1 VFRRT
6 GGFGVLVGLLLIGG
20 AGAEQPQ
27 VQAETQVQ
35 AVRQAQAVTLV
46 EALAPGSQAGAV
58 VPPSTSPGSRAP
70 QDFGFGALLK
80 THPLAAATGGLV
92 LGLLVVLP
100 LADRWVLWKRPRWL
114 LRLPDRGLLL
124 PYAWDFDAQS
134 PKVLPLGSQLF
145 GFLKHRPRVLD
156 AWVADH
162 LATIEQRF
170 SDLATVEQRR
180 HHLGLPVK
188 VGQRLEAELT
198 PERLKALGAVG
209 GLVLISGEGGVG
221 KTSLALEMARL
232 ALAGELTGRP
242 AVPVLVEADLRG
254 EESLLSRVRS
264 TLAGLCEHRGTE
276 GGTPPPSLPLVRALL
291 ERRRLLVILDHFS
304 ELADESRRRLSPT
317 ADDFPSGWVI
327 VTSRREEDFS
337 GKGVLRL
344 RPQRLTADRLH
355 RFFVDYLARIGKE
368 ESLDFDLHQRAVAR
382 LDQITAG
389 LVDERRA
396 ITVLLAKLYIDVVLT
411 ERRGAGGGGVAG
423 LGAGAD
429 AHLCAPDQCGDPGA

>member
-1 VFRRT
+1 M
-6 GGFGVLVGLLLIGG
+6 
-20 AGAEQPQ
+20 
-27 VQAETQVQ
+27 
-35 AVRQAQAVTLV
+35 TLV